1 MRWKYIVKRLMLLF
15 PTLCMVC
22 FIAFTLRNLVPGD
35 SAESYLFSQGSLISD
50 PMAKKVEYEKIYK
63 RLYLDKPVFYF
74 SVLPH
79 YYPVNIHAFTD
90 PELRFLIKS
99 LLKKGYGIEDILEY
113 NETANRFLQ
122 QWQVM
127 EFSEREKWISAF
139 SFREDPEKI
148 RRFISGRPEAKQL
161 NTGQFLTFLEKM
173 EKNKS
178 NFFWPKFYWHGAE
191 NQFHKYITGVINLDF
206 GLSSKD
212 GKSVI
217 SKMGNA
223 MKWTFSLL
231 MFSLF
236 LLFLISIPLGLF
248 SGRYEGGLLDRYTEK
263 ISVVLYAI
271 PVFWLASMLII
282 FCTSDQYSKFLHIF
296 PSVGLW
302 YDQSQ
307 SGFFSVLFQHS
318 KQLILPVLC
327 LTLNDFAFLIKWI
340 KTNTIE
346 QKNKPYIKL
355 AIAKGLTDQNI
366 LFRHILPNVGVNI
379 VAVLIG
385 IIPSA
390 FAGSLLI
397 EVIFNIPGMGRL
409 LYNSIFA
416 ADWNVVFGILLFM
429 SFITVII
436 NVAGDILLARINPKI
451 HYHD

>member
-1 MRWKYIVKRLMLLF
+1 MKWKYIVKRLLLLF

-35 SAESYLFSQGSLISD
+35 TAESYLLNQGNLTSD
-50 PMAKKVEYEKIYK
+50 PAIKKKEYEKIYR

-79 YYPVNIHAFTD
+79 YYPPNIHGFTD

-113 NETANRFLQ
+113 NEMANLFLQ
-122 QWQVM
+122 QWQGIK
-127 EFSEREKWISAF
+127 FPEREKWMSAF
-139 SFREDPEKI
+139 TFREDPEKI
-148 RRFISGRPEAKQL
+148 RRFISGRPESKQL
-161 NTGQFLTFLEKM
+161 NTVQFLTFLEKM

-178 NFFWPKFYWHGAE
+178 TFFWPEFYWYGAE
-191 NQFHKYITGVINLDF
+191 NQFHKYISGVINLDF

-248 SGRYEGGLLDRYTEK
+248 SGRYEGGILDKWTEK
-263 ISVVLYAI
+263 ISVILYAI

-282 FCTSDQYSKFLHIF
+282 FCTSEQYSKFLHFF
-296 PSVGLW
+296 PSVGMW

-307 SGFFSVLFQHS
+307 SGFIAVLLQHS

-355 AIAKGLTDQNI
+355 AIAKGLTNNNI

-436 NVAGDILLARINPKI
+436 NVAGDILLAKINPKI